1 MCCWHTTPLCKIL
14 PLFLGNVLVF
24 ETSVLV
30 TFSDFATSSNFARAS
45 ALTDFPIGSVLM
57 TSFTLSDLSIASFV
71 WNSILASDFTVGEG
85 RVEDV
90 TVDVETDELVL
101 EWTVDKQY

>member
-1 MCCWHTTPLCKIL
+1 
-14 PLFLGNVLVF
+14 
-24 ETSVLV
+24 
-30 TFSDFATSSNFARAS
+30 
-45 ALTDFPIGSVLM
+45 M
-57 TSFTLSDLSIASFV
+57 TSFTLSNLSIASFV

-101 EWTVDKQY
+101 ESTVDKQY